1 MMANIATATFA
12 GGCFWCIDAAFRR
25 VKGIHLVES
34 GYMGGQTDDP
44 TYKDICT
51 GMTGHAEV
59 VQLSFDADV
68 ISYSQLLDM
77 FFTLHDPTQL
87 NRQGN
92 DVGTQYRSAVFYHND
107 AQAELTEQAIKQL
120 QPHLAE
126 KIVTEV
132 TPAVTFYSAEQYHQD
147 YFNENPNQG
156 YCSVVVAPKVVKFSQ
171 KYAHLLNE

>member
-1 MMANIATATFA
+1 MANIATATFA

-25 VKGIHLVES
+25 VKGVVHVAS
-34 GYMGGQTDDP
+34 GYMGGQTDNP

-51 GMTGHAEV
+51 GLTGHAEV
-59 VQLSFDADV
+59 VQLSFDTDV
-68 ISYSQLLDM
+68 ISYRQLLDM
-77 FFTLHDPTQL
+77 FFTLHDATQL

-92 DVGTQYRSAVFYHND
+92 DIGTQYRSAIFYHD
-107 AQAELTEQAIKQL
+107 EQQAELAEQAIKQL

-126 KIVTEV
+126 PIVTEV

-156 YCSVVVAPKVVKFSQ
+156 YCSMVVAPKVAKFSQ

>member
-1 MMANIATATFA
+1 MQVA
-12 GGCFWCIDAAFRR
+12 
-25 VKGIHLVES
+25 S
-34 GYMGGQTDDP
+34 GYMGGQTDNP

-51 GMTGHAEV
+51 GLTGHAEV
-59 VQLSFDADV
+59 VQLSFDTDV
-68 ISYSQLLDM
+68 ISYRQLLDM
-77 FFTLHDPTQL
+77 FFTLHDATQL

-92 DVGTQYRSAVFYHND
+92 DIGTQYRSAIFYHD
-107 AQAELTEQAIKQL
+107 EQQAELAEQAIKQL

-126 KIVTEV
+126 PIVTEV

-156 YCSVVVAPKVVKFSQ
+156 YCSMVVAPKVAKFSQ

>member
-1 MMANIATATFA
+1 MANIATATFA

-25 VKGIHLVES
+25 VKGVMQVAS
-34 GYMGGQTDDP
+34 GYMGGKTDNP

-51 GMTGHAEV
+51 GLTGHAEV
-59 VQLSFDADV
+59 VQLSFDTDV
-68 ISYSQLLDM
+68 ISYRQLLDM
-77 FFTLHDPTQL
+77 FFTLHDATQF

-92 DVGTQYRSAVFYHND
+92 DIGTQYRSAIFYHGEQ
-107 AQAELTEQAIKQL
+107 QAELAEQAIKQL

-126 KIVTEV
+126 PIVTEV

-156 YCSVVVAPKVVKFSQ
+156 YCSMVVAPKVAKFSQ
-171 KYAHLLNE
+171 KYAHLLNG

>member
-1 MMANIATATFA
+1 MANIATATFA

>member
-1 MMANIATATFA
+1 MSNIATATFA

-25 VKGIHLVES
+25 VKGVMQVAS
-34 GYMGGQTDDP
+34 GYMGGQTDNP

-51 GMTGHAEV
+51 GLTGHAEV
-59 VQLSFDADV
+59 VQLSFDTDV
-68 ISYSQLLDM
+68 ISYRQLLDM
-77 FFTLHDPTQL
+77 FFTLHDATQL

-92 DVGTQYRSAVFYHND
+92 DIGTQYRSAIFYHD
-107 AQAELTEQAIKQL
+107 EQQAELAEQAIKQL

-126 KIVTEV
+126 PIVTEV

-156 YCSVVVAPKVVKFSQ
+156 YCSMVVAPKVAKFSQ

>member
-1 MMANIATATFA
+1 MANIATATFA

-25 VKGIHLVES
+25 VKGVMQVAS
-34 GYMGGQTDDP
+34 GYMGGQTDNP

-51 GMTGHAEV
+51 GLTGHAEV
-59 VQLSFDADV
+59 VQLSFDTDV
-68 ISYSQLLDM
+68 ISYRQLLDM
-77 FFTLHDPTQL
+77 FFTLHDATQL

-92 DVGTQYRSAVFYHND
+92 DIGTQYRSAIFYHD
-107 AQAELTEQAIKQL
+107 EQQAELAEQAIKQL

-126 KIVTEV
+126 PIVTEV

-156 YCSVVVAPKVVKFSQ
+156 YCSMVVAPKVAKFSQ
-171 KYAHLLNE
+171 KYAHLLNG

>member
-1 MMANIATATFA
+1 MANIATATFA

-25 VKGIHLVES
+25 VKGVMQVAS
-34 GYMGGQTDDP
+34 GYMGGQTDNP

-51 GMTGHAEV
+51 GLTGHAEV
-59 VQLSFDADV
+59 VQLNFDTDV
-68 ISYSQLLDM
+68 ISYRQLLDM
-77 FFTLHDPTQL
+77 FFTLHDATQL

-92 DVGTQYRSAVFYHND
+92 DIGTQYRSAIFYHD
-107 AQAELTEQAIKQL
+107 EQQAELAEQAIKQL

-126 KIVTEV
+126 PIVTEV

-156 YCSVVVAPKVVKFSQ
+156 YCSMVVAPKVAKFSQ